1 MMENKAQSI
10 FGQLV
15 SAVQYCHQRGIV
27 HRVLQPQNV
36 LSDARRNIKMEDFG
50 LSTQFSNNKL
60 SSPSY
65 ATPEL
70 FLGQNYDGPVVDTWS
85 LAALL

>member
-1 MMENKAQSI
+1 
-10 FGQLV
+10 
-15 SAVQYCHQRGIV
+15 
-27 HRVLQPQNV
+27 
-36 LSDARRNIKMEDFG
+36 MEDFG

-70 FLGQNYDGPVVDTWS
+70 FLRQNYDSPVVDTWS